1 MKKGSQITQWVF
13 TGLFGICALGNGF
26 HWSSLFLLLAAVLM
40 APIPAI
46 RNWLKSIKIKNWL
59 AITLAVVVFFVGML
73 SSPMS
78 ETPDNPD
85 SGGSSYS
92 ENLNDTSG
100 TSNTTENTTSSNT
113 SSTDDTSLITT
124 EDSTTSSTTSKPNET
139 SKPSSVGGG
148 AAKPVDLSSIPAY
161 SGNAYVTINNNKPS
175 FSSAELTTTGY
186 EKYSP
191 LDSLNRCGVAIASCG
206 KEIMPGANE
215 ERGSISSIKPSGWNQ
230 AKYDGISGGWLWNRC
245 HLIGWQL
252 SAENANRQNLIT
264 GTRYM
269 NINGMLPFENMV
281 ADYIR
286 ETGNHVAYRITP
298 IYNGNNLVCSG
309 VQMEAYSIEDSG
321 EGIEFN
327 VYCYNVQ
334 PGININYADG
344 SSSSANESSSS
355 ANTSTSTE
363 IQKPVTQPDN
373 TSNNNG
379 NDDTN
384 STTYVLNTNTKK
396 FHYPSCGSAKRI
408 AEKNYAESDESRDEL
423 IAKGYS
429 PCGNC
434 DP

>member
-1 MKKGSQITQWVF
+1 MKKSSQIAQWVF
-13 TGLFGICALGNGF
+13 TGLFGVCALGNGF
-26 HWSSLFLLLAAVLM
+26 HWSSLFLLLAAGLM

-59 AITLAVVVFFVGML
+59 AITLAVVVFFVGMMG
-73 SSPMS
+73 SPMS
-78 ETPDNPD
+78 ETPDASD

-100 TSNTTENTTSSNT
+100 TSSTTENNTSSNT
-113 SSTDDTSLITT
+113 SSTDDTSSVTT
-124 EDSTTSSTTSKPNET
+124 EDSSVSSTT

-148 AAKPVDLSSIPAY
+148 TAKPVVLSSIPAY
-161 SGNAYVTINNNKPS
+161 SGNAFATINNNKPS
-175 FSSAELTTTGY
+175 FSSAELTTKGY

-191 LDSLNRCGVAIASCG
+191 LDNLKRCGVAIASCG

-215 ERGSISSIKPSGWNQ
+215 ERGSISSIYPSGWNQ
-230 AKYDGISGGWLWNRC
+230 AKYEGISGGWLWNRC

-252 SAENANRQNLIT
+252 SAENANRENLIT

-269 NINGMLPFENMV
+269 NISGMLPFENMV

-298 IYNGNNLVCSG
+298 IYDGNNLVCSG

-321 EGIEFN
+321 DGVEFN

-334 PGININYADG
+334 PGIKINYADG
-344 SSSSANESSSS
+344 SSSSANGTNNTTSSSKPTTS
-355 ANTSTSTE
+355 EEENT
-363 IQKPVTQPDN
+363 
-373 TSNNNG
+373 NNNNTG
-379 NDDTN
+379 
-384 STTYVLNTNTKK
+384 STKYVLNTNTKK
-396 FHYPSCGSAKRI
+396 FHYPSCGSAGRI
-408 AEKNYAESDESRDEL
+408 AAKNYAESKQSRDSL
-423 IAKGYS
+423 IAQGYS

>member
-1 MKKGSQITQWVF
+1 MKKGSLIAQWAF

-59 AITLAVVVFFVGML
+59 AITLAVVVFFVGMMG
-73 SSPMS
+73 SPMS
-78 ETPDNPD
+78 ETSDNPD
-85 SGGSSYS
+85 SGGSSY
-92 ENLNDTSG
+92 TSS
-100 TSNTTENTTSSNT
+100 TTDNTTNST
-113 SSTDDTSLITT
+113 SSTDDAGSVTT
-124 EDSTTSSTTSKPNET
+124 EDSTTSSTTSKPTET
-139 SKPSSVGGG
+139 SKPSSVGNGT
-148 AAKPVDLSSIPAY
+148 ATPVDLSSIPAY
-161 SGNAYVTINNNKPS
+161 SGNAFVTINNNKPS
-175 FSSAELTTTGY
+175 FSSAELTTKGY

-252 SAENANRQNLIT
+252 SAENANRENLIT

-269 NINGMLPFENMV
+269 NISGMLPFENMV

-298 IYNGNNLVCSG
+298 IYKGNNLVCSG

-344 SSSSANESSSS
+344 SSSSQSGSNNTTSSSKPTTS
-355 ANTSTSTE
+355 VEENTNVNENTGST
-363 IQKPVTQPDN
+363 K
-373 TSNNNG
+373 
-379 NDDTN
+379 
-384 STTYVLNTNTKK
+384 YVLNTNTKK
-396 FHYPSCGSAKRI
+396 FHYPSCGSAGRI
-408 AEKNYAESDESRDEL
+408 AAKNYAESNESRESL
-423 IAKGYS
+423 IAQGYS

>member
-1 MKKGSQITQWVF
+1 MKKGSLIAQWAF

-59 AITLAVVVFFVGML
+59 AITLAVVVFFVGMMG
-73 SSPMS
+73 SPMS
-78 ETPDNPD
+78 ETSDNPD
-85 SGGSSYS
+85 SGGSSY
-92 ENLNDTSG
+92 TSS
-100 TSNTTENTTSSNT
+100 TTDNTTNST
-113 SSTDDTSLITT
+113 SSTDDAGSVTT
-124 EDSTTSSTTSKPNET
+124 EDSTTSSTTSKPTET
-139 SKPSSVGGG
+139 SKPSSVGNGT
-148 AAKPVDLSSIPAY
+148 ATPVDLSSIPAY
-161 SGNAYVTINNNKPS
+161 SGNAFVTINNNKPS
-175 FSSAELTTTGY
+175 FSSAELTTKGY

-252 SAENANRQNLIT
+252 SAENANRENLIT

-269 NINGMLPFENMV
+269 NISGMLPFENMV

-298 IYNGNNLVCSG
+298 IYKGNNLVCSG

-344 SSSSANESSSS
+344 SSSSQSGSNNTTSSSKPTTS
-355 ANTSTSTE
+355 VDENTNVNENTGST
-363 IQKPVTQPDN
+363 K
-373 TSNNNG
+373 
-379 NDDTN
+379 
-384 STTYVLNTNTKK
+384 YVLNTNTKK
-396 FHYPSCGSAKRI
+396 FHYPSCGSAGRI
-408 AEKNYAESDESRDEL
+408 AAKNYAESNESRESL
-423 IAKGYS
+423 IAQGYS

>member
-1 MKKGSQITQWVF
+1 MKKGSQIAQWVF

-40 APIPAI
+40 APIPAL

-59 AITLAVVVFFVGML
+59 AITLAVVVFFVGMMG
-73 SSPMS
+73 SPLS
-78 ETPDNPD
+78 ETPDNPY

-100 TSNTTENTTSSNT
+100 NSSTTEDNT
-113 SSTDDTSLITT
+113 SSTDNTSSDKT
-124 EDSTTSSTTSKPNET
+124 EDSTTPSTTSKPTENNN
-139 SKPSSVGGG
+139 PSSVGGG
-148 AAKPVDLSSIPAY
+148 TAKPVDLSSIPAY

-175 FSSAELTTTGY
+175 FSSSELTTKGY

-252 SAENANRQNLIT
+252 SAENANRENLIT

-269 NINGMLPFENMV
+269 NISGMLPFENMV

-298 IYNGNNLVCSG
+298 IYKGNNLVCSG

-321 EGIEFN
+321 DGIEFN

-344 SSSSANESSSS
+344 SSSSQNGSNNTTSSPKP
-355 ANTSTSTE
+355 NTSVEENTDNENIGST
-363 IQKPVTQPDN
+363 K
-373 TSNNNG
+373 
-379 NDDTN
+379 
-384 STTYVLNTNTKK
+384 YVLNTNTKK
-396 FHYPSCGSAKRI
+396 FHYPTCGSAGKI
-408 AEKNYAESDESRDEL
+408 AAKNYAESNESRDSL

>member
-1 MKKGSQITQWVF
+1 MKRGSQIAQWVF

-26 HWSSLFLLLAAVLM
+26 HWSSLFLLFAAVLM

-59 AITLAVVVFFVGML
+59 AITLAVVVFFVGMMG
-73 SSPMS
+73 SPMS

-85 SGGSSYS
+85 SDGSSYS
-92 ENLNDTSG
+92 ENLNDALG
-100 TSNTTENTTSSNT
+100 TSSATENNTSSNT
-113 SSTDDTSLITT
+113 SSTDETSSITT
-124 EDSTTSSTTSKPNET
+124 EDNTISATTSKPTEA

-148 AAKPVDLSSIPAY
+148 TAKPVDLSSIPAY

-175 FSSAELTTTGY
+175 FSSAELTTKGY
-186 EKYSP
+186 EKYSS

-230 AKYDGISGGWLWNRC
+230 AKYEGISGGWLWNRC

-252 SAENANRQNLIT
+252 SAENANRENLIT

-269 NINGMLPFENMV
+269 NISGMLPFENMV

-298 IYNGNNLVCSG
+298 IYAGNNLVCSG
-309 VQMEAYSIEDSG
+309 VQMEAYSIEDNG
-321 EGIEFN
+321 DGIEFN

-344 SSSSANESSSS
+344 SSSSINGASTNE
-355 ANTSTSTE
+355 T
-363 IQKPVTQPDN
+363 QKPTVQPDDK
-373 TSNNNG
+373 TENNNDNIHG
-379 NDDTN
+379 
-384 STTYVLNTNTKK
+384 SSTYVLNTNTKK
-396 FHYPSCGSAKRI
+396 FHYPSCGSAKKI
-408 AEKNYAESDESRDEL
+408 ATKNYAESNESRDSL
-423 IAKGYS
+423 IAQGYS

>member
-1 MKKGSQITQWVF
+1 MKRGSQIAQWVF

-26 HWSSLFLLLAAVLM
+26 HWSSLFLLFAAVLM

-46 RNWLKSIKIKNWL
+46 RNWLKSIKIKYWL
-59 AITLAVVVFFVGML
+59 AITLAVVVFFVGMMG
-73 SSPMS
+73 SPMS

-85 SGGSSYS
+85 SDGSSYS
-92 ENLNDTSG
+92 ENLNDALG
-100 TSNTTENTTSSNT
+100 TSSATENNTSSNT
-113 SSTDDTSLITT
+113 SSTDETSSITT
-124 EDSTTSSTTSKPNET
+124 
-139 SKPSSVGGG
+139 KPSSVGGG
-148 AAKPVDLSSIPAY
+148 TAKPVDLSSIPAY

-175 FSSAELTTTGY
+175 FSSAELTTKGY
-186 EKYSP
+186 EKYSS

-230 AKYDGISGGWLWNRC
+230 AKYEGISGGWLWNRC

-252 SAENANRQNLIT
+252 SAENANRENLIT

-269 NINGMLPFENMV
+269 NISGMLPFENMV

-298 IYNGNNLVCSG
+298 IYAGNNLVCSG
-309 VQMEAYSIEDSG
+309 VQMEAYSIEDNG
-321 EGIEFN
+321 DGIEFN

-344 SSSSANESSSS
+344 SSSSTNGASTNE
-355 ANTSTSTE
+355 T
-363 IQKPVTQPDN
+363 QKPTVQPDDK
-373 TSNNNG
+373 TENNN
-379 NDDTN
+379 DN
-384 STTYVLNTNTKK
+384 SHGSSTYVLNTNTKK
-396 FHYPSCGSAKRI
+396 FHYPSCGSAKKI
-408 AEKNYAESDESRDEL
+408 ATKNYAESNESRDSL
-423 IAKGYS
+423 IAQGYS

>member
-1 MKKGSQITQWVF
+1 MKKGSLIAQWAF

-26 HWSSLFLLLAAVLM
+26 HWSSLFLLLAAVFM

-59 AITLAVVVFFVGML
+59 AITLAVVVFFVGMMG
-73 SSPMS
+73 SPMS
-78 ETPDNPD
+78 ETSDNPD
-85 SGGSSYS
+85 SGGSSY
-92 ENLNDTSG
+92 TSS
-100 TSNTTENTTSSNT
+100 TTDNTTNST
-113 SSTDDTSLITT
+113 SSTDDAGSVTT
-124 EDSTTSSTTSKPNET
+124 EDSTTSSTTSKPTET
-139 SKPSSVGGG
+139 SKPSSVGNGT
-148 AAKPVDLSSIPAY
+148 ATPVDLSSIPAY
-161 SGNAYVTINNNKPS
+161 SGNAFVTINNNKPS
-175 FSSAELTTTGY
+175 FSSAELTTKGY

-252 SAENANRQNLIT
+252 SAENANRENLIT

-269 NINGMLPFENMV
+269 NISGMLPFENMV

-298 IYNGNNLVCSG
+298 IYKGNNLVCSG

-344 SSSSANESSSS
+344 SSSSQSGSNNTTSSSKPTTS
-355 ANTSTSTE
+355 VEENTNVNENTGST
-363 IQKPVTQPDN
+363 K
-373 TSNNNG
+373 
-379 NDDTN
+379 
-384 STTYVLNTNTKK
+384 YVLNTNTKK
-396 FHYPSCGSAKRI
+396 FHYPSCGSAGRI
-408 AEKNYAESDESRDEL
+408 AAKNYAESNESRESL
-423 IAKGYS
+423 IAQGYS

>member
-1 MKKGSQITQWVF
+1 MKKGSQIAQWVF

-40 APIPAI
+40 APISAI

-59 AITLAVVVFFVGML
+59 AITLAVVVFFVGMIG
-73 SSPMS
+73 SPMS

-85 SGGSSYS
+85 SGGTSYS

-100 TSNTTENTTSSNT
+100 TSSTPDNNTTSST
-113 SSTDDTSLITT
+113 SSTDDTSSVTT
-124 EDSTTSSTTSKPNET
+124 EDNATSSTA
-139 SKPSSVGGG
+139 SKPSSIGGG
-148 AAKPVDLSSIPAY
+148 TAKPVDLSSIPAY
-161 SGNAYVTINNNKPS
+161 SGTAYVTINNNKPS
-175 FSSAELTTTGY
+175 FSSAELTTKGY

-191 LDSLNRCGVAIASCG
+191 LDNLNRCGVAIASCG

-215 ERGSISSIKPSGWNQ
+215 ERGSISSIKPRGWNQ
-230 AKYDGISGGWLWNRC
+230 AKYEGISGGWLWNRC

-252 SAENANRQNLIT
+252 SAENANRENLIT

-298 IYNGNNLVCSG
+298 IYKGNNLVCSG
-309 VQMEAYSIEDSG
+309 VQMEAYSIEDNG
-321 EGIEFN
+321 DGIEFN

-344 SSSSANESSSS
+344 SSSSQNGSNNTTSSSKPTTS
-355 ANTSTSTE
+355 VEENTNTN
-363 IQKPVTQPDN
+363 DN
-373 TSNNNG
+373 TG
-379 NDDTN
+379 
-384 STTYVLNTNTKK
+384 STKYVLNTNTKK
-396 FHYPSCGSAKRI
+396 FHYPSCGSAGRI
-408 AEKNYAESDESRDEL
+408 AAKNYAESNQSRDSL
-423 IAKGYS
+423 IAQGYS

>member
-1 MKKGSQITQWVF
+1 MKKGSQIAQWVF

-59 AITLAVVVFFVGML
+59 AITLAVVVFFVGMMG
-73 SSPMS
+73 SPLS

-100 TSNTTENTTSSNT
+100 TSSTTEDSTSSTTEDNT
-113 SSTDDTSLITT
+113 SSTDNTSSDKT
-124 EDSTTSSTTSKPNET
+124 EDSTTSSTTSKPTENRN
-139 SKPSSVGGG
+139 PSSVGGG
-148 AAKPVDLSSIPAY
+148 TAKPVDLSSIPAY

-175 FSSAELTTTGY
+175 FSSAELTTKGY
-186 EKYSP
+186 EKYSS

-215 ERGSISSIKPSGWNQ
+215 KRGSISSIYPSGWNQ

-252 SAENANRQNLIT
+252 SAENANRENLIT

-269 NINGMLPFENMV
+269 NISGMLPFENMV

-298 IYNGNNLVCSG
+298 IYDGNNLVCSG

-321 EGIEFN
+321 DGVEFN

-334 PGININYADG
+334 PGIKINYADG
-344 SSSSANESSSS
+344 SSSSSSGSNNTTSSSKPT
-355 ANTSTSTE
+355 TSIE
-363 IQKPVTQPDN
+363 Q
-373 TSNNNG
+373 
-379 NDDTN
+379 DTN
-384 STTYVLNTNTKK
+384 KNENTGSTKYVLNTSTKK
-396 FHYPSCGSAKRI
+396 FHYPTCGSAGRI
-408 AEKNYAESDESRDEL
+408 AAKNYAESNESRDSL
-423 IAKGYS
+423 IAQGYS

>member
-1 MKKGSQITQWVF
+1 MKKGSQIAQWVF

-59 AITLAVVVFFVGML
+59 AITLAVVVFFVGMMG
-73 SSPMS
+73 SPLS

-100 TSNTTENTTSSNT
+100 TSSTTEDSTSSTTEDNT
-113 SSTDDTSLITT
+113 SSTDNTSSDKT
-124 EDSTTSSTTSKPNET
+124 EDSTTSSTTSKPTENRN
-139 SKPSSVGGG
+139 PSSVGGG
-148 AAKPVDLSSIPAY
+148 TAKPVDLSSIPAY

-175 FSSAELTTTGY
+175 FSSAELTTKGY
-186 EKYSP
+186 EKYSS
-191 LDSLNRCGVAIASCG
+191 LDSLNRCGVVIASCG

-215 ERGSISSIKPSGWNQ
+215 KRGSISSIYPSGWNQ

-252 SAENANRQNLIT
+252 SAENANRENLIT

-269 NINGMLPFENMV
+269 NISGMLPFENMV

-298 IYNGNNLVCSG
+298 IYDGNNLVCSG
-309 VQMEAYSIEDSG
+309 VQM
-321 EGIEFN
+321 
-327 VYCYNVQ
+327 
-334 PGININYADG
+334 
-344 SSSSANESSSS
+344 
-355 ANTSTSTE
+355 
-363 IQKPVTQPDN
+363 
-373 TSNNNG
+373 
-379 NDDTN
+379 
-384 STTYVLNTNTKK
+384 
-396 FHYPSCGSAKRI
+396 
-408 AEKNYAESDESRDEL
+408 
-423 IAKGYS
+423 
-429 PCGNC
+429 
-434 DP
+434 

>member
-1 MKKGSQITQWVF
+1 MKKGSQIAQWVF
-13 TGLFGICALGNGF
+13 TGLFGVCALGNGF
-26 HWSSLFLLLAAVLM
+26 HWSSLFLLLAAGLM

-59 AITLAVVVFFVGML
+59 AITLAVVVFFVGMIG
-73 SSPMS
+73 SPIS
-78 ETPDNPD
+78 ETPDASD

-100 TSNTTENTTSSNT
+100 ASSTTENNTSSNT
-113 SSTDDTSLITT
+113 SSTDDTSSVTT
-124 EDSTTSSTTSKPNET
+124 EDSSVSSTT

-148 AAKPVDLSSIPAY
+148 TAKPVDLLSIPAY
-161 SGNAYVTINNNKPS
+161 SGNAFVTINNNKPS
-175 FSSAELTTTGY
+175 FSSAELTTKGY

-191 LDSLNRCGVAIASCG
+191 LDNLKRCGVAIASCG

-215 ERGSISSIKPSGWNQ
+215 ERGSISSIYPSGWNQ
-230 AKYDGISGGWLWNRC
+230 AKYEGISGGWLWNRC

-252 SAENANRQNLIT
+252 SAENANRENLIT

-269 NINGMLPFENMV
+269 NISGMLPFENMV

-298 IYNGNNLVCSG
+298 IYKGNNLVCSG
-309 VQMEAYSIEDSG
+309 VQMEAYSIEDNG
-321 EGIEFN
+321 DGIEFN

-344 SSSSANESSSS
+344 SSSSQNGSNNTTSSSKPTTS
-355 ANTSTSTE
+355 VEENTNTNQNTGST
-363 IQKPVTQPDN
+363 K
-373 TSNNNG
+373 
-379 NDDTN
+379 
-384 STTYVLNTNTKK
+384 YVLNTNTKK
-396 FHYPSCGSAKRI
+396 FHYPTCGSAGRI
-408 AEKNYAESDESRDEL
+408 AAKNYAESNESRDAL
-423 IAKGYS
+423 ISKGYS

>member
-1 MKKGSQITQWVF
+1 MKKGSLIAQWAF

-59 AITLAVVVFFVGML
+59 AITLAVVVFFVGMMG
-73 SSPMS
+73 SPMS
-78 ETPDNPD
+78 ETSDNPD
-85 SGGSSYS
+85 SGGSSY
-92 ENLNDTSG
+92 TSS
-100 TSNTTENTTSSNT
+100 TTDNTTNST
-113 SSTDDTSLITT
+113 SSTDDAGSVTT
-124 EDSTTSSTTSKPNET
+124 EDSTTSSTTSKPTET
-139 SKPSSVGGG
+139 SKPSSVGNGT
-148 AAKPVDLSSIPAY
+148 ATPVDLSSIPAY
-161 SGNAYVTINNNKPS
+161 SGNAFVTINNNKPS
-175 FSSAELTTTGY
+175 FGSAELTTKGY

-252 SAENANRQNLIT
+252 SAENANRENLIT

-269 NINGMLPFENMV
+269 NISGMLPFENMV

-298 IYNGNNLVCSG
+298 IYKGNNLVCSG

-344 SSSSANESSSS
+344 SSSSQSGSNNTTSSSKPTTS
-355 ANTSTSTE
+355 VEENTNVNENTGST
-363 IQKPVTQPDN
+363 K
-373 TSNNNG
+373 
-379 NDDTN
+379 
-384 STTYVLNTNTKK
+384 YVLNTNTKK
-396 FHYPSCGSAKRI
+396 FHYPSCGSAGRI
-408 AEKNYAESDESRDEL
+408 AAKNYAESNESRESL
-423 IAKGYS
+423 IAQGYS

>member
-1 MKKGSQITQWVF
+1 MKKGSQIAQWVF
-13 TGLFGICALGNGF
+13 TGLFVICALGNGF

-40 APIPAI
+40 APISAI

-59 AITLAVVVFFVGML
+59 AITLAVVVFFVGMIG
-73 SSPMS
+73 SPMS

-85 SGGSSYS
+85 SGGTSYS

-100 TSNTTENTTSSNT
+100 TSSTPDNNTTRST
-113 SSTDDTSLITT
+113 SSTDDTSSVTT
-124 EDSTTSSTTSKPNET
+124 EDNATSSTA
-139 SKPSSVGGG
+139 SKPSSIGGG
-148 AAKPVDLSSIPAY
+148 TAKPVDLSSIPAY
-161 SGNAYVTINNNKPS
+161 SGTAYVTINNNKPS
-175 FSSAELTTTGY
+175 FSSAELTTKGY

-191 LDSLNRCGVAIASCG
+191 LDNLNRCGVAIASCG

-230 AKYDGISGGWLWNRC
+230 AKYEGISGGWLWNRC

-252 SAENANRQNLIT
+252 SAENANRENLIT

-298 IYNGNNLVCSG
+298 IYKGNNLVCSG
-309 VQMEAYSIEDSG
+309 VQMEAYSIEDNG
-321 EGIEFN
+321 DGIEFN

-334 PGININYADG
+334 PGINIDYADG
-344 SSSSANESSSS
+344 SSSSQNGSNNTTSSSKPTTS
-355 ANTSTSTE
+355 VEENTNTNENTGST
-363 IQKPVTQPDN
+363 K
-373 TSNNNG
+373 
-379 NDDTN
+379 
-384 STTYVLNTNTKK
+384 YVLNTNSKK
-396 FHYPSCGSAKRI
+396 FHYPTCGSAGRI
-408 AEKNYAESDESRDEL
+408 SAKNYAESNESRDSL
-423 IAKGYS
+423 IAQGYS

>member
-1 MKKGSQITQWVF
+1 MKKGSLIAQWAF

-59 AITLAVVVFFVGML
+59 AITLAVVVFFVGMMG
-73 SSPMS
+73 SPMS
-78 ETPDNPD
+78 ETSDNPD
-85 SGGSSYS
+85 SGGSSY
-92 ENLNDTSG
+92 TSS
-100 TSNTTENTTSSNT
+100 TTDNTTNSP
-113 SSTDDTSLITT
+113 SSTDDAGSVTT
-124 EDSTTSSTTSKPNET
+124 EDSTTSSTTSKPTET
-139 SKPSSVGGG
+139 SKPSSVGNGT
-148 AAKPVDLSSIPAY
+148 ATPVDLSSIPAY
-161 SGNAYVTINNNKPS
+161 SGNAFVTINNNKPS
-175 FSSAELTTTGY
+175 FSSAELTTKGY

-252 SAENANRQNLIT
+252 SAENANRENLIT

-269 NINGMLPFENMV
+269 NISGMLPFENMV

-298 IYNGNNLVCSG
+298 IYKGNNLVCSG

-344 SSSSANESSSS
+344 SSSSQSGSNNTTSSSKPTTS
-355 ANTSTSTE
+355 VEENTNVNENTGST
-363 IQKPVTQPDN
+363 K
-373 TSNNNG
+373 
-379 NDDTN
+379 
-384 STTYVLNTNTKK
+384 YVLNTNTKK
-396 FHYPSCGSAKRI
+396 FHYPSCGSAGRI
-408 AEKNYAESDESRDEL
+408 AAKNYAESNESRESL
-423 IAKGYS
+423 IAQGYS

>member
-1 MKKGSQITQWVF
+1 MKKSSQIAQWVF

-26 HWSSLFLLLAAVLM
+26 HWSSLFLLLAAALI

-59 AITLAVVVFFVGML
+59 AITLAVVVFFVGMIG
-73 SSPMS
+73 SPMS

-100 TSNTTENTTSSNT
+100 TSSTTENNTSSNT
-113 SSTDDTSLITT
+113 SSTDDTGSIKT
-124 EDSTTSSTTSKPNET
+124 EDSSVSSTTSKPTET
-139 SKPSSVGGG
+139 GKPSSVDGG
-148 AAKPVDLSSIPAY
+148 AAKSVDLSNIPAY
-161 SGNAYVTINNNKPS
+161 SGNAFVTVNDNKPS
-175 FSSAELTTTGY
+175 FSSAELTTKGY

-191 LDSLNRCGVAIASCG
+191 LDNLNRCGVAIASCG

-215 ERGSISSIKPSGWNQ
+215 ERGGISSIKPSGWNQ
-230 AKYDGISGGWLWNRC
+230 AKYNGISGGWLWNRC

-252 SAENANRQNLIT
+252 SAENANRENLIT

-298 IYNGNNLVCSG
+298 IYKGNNLVCSG
-309 VQMEAYSIEDSG
+309 VQMEAYSIEDNG
-321 EGIEFN
+321 NGIEFN

-344 SSSSANESSSS
+344 SSSSQNGSNNTTSSSKPTTS
-355 ANTSTSTE
+355 VEENTNTNQNTGST
-363 IQKPVTQPDN
+363 K
-373 TSNNNG
+373 
-379 NDDTN
+379 
-384 STTYVLNTNTKK
+384 YVLNTNTKK
-396 FHYPSCGSAKRI
+396 FHYPSCGSAGRI
-408 AEKNYAESDESRDEL
+408 AAKNYAESNESRDSL
-423 IAKGYS
+423 IAQGYS

>member
-1 MKKGSQITQWVF
+1 MKKGSQIAQWVF

-40 APIPAI
+40 APIPAL

-59 AITLAVVVFFVGML
+59 AITLAVVVFFVGMMG
-73 SSPMS
+73 SPLS
-78 ETPDNPD
+78 ETPDNPY

-100 TSNTTENTTSSNT
+100 NSSTTEDNT
-113 SSTDDTSLITT
+113 SSTDNTSSDKT
-124 EDSTTSSTTSKPNET
+124 EDSTTPSTTSKPTENNN
-139 SKPSSVGGG
+139 PSSVGGG
-148 AAKPVDLSSIPAY
+148 TAKPVDLSSIPAY

-175 FSSAELTTTGY
+175 FSSSELTTKGY

-215 ERGSISSIKPSGWNQ
+215 ERGSISSIKTSGWNQ

-252 SAENANRQNLIT
+252 SAENANRENLIT

-269 NINGMLPFENMV
+269 NISGMLPFENMV

-298 IYNGNNLVCSG
+298 IYKGNNLVCSG

-321 EGIEFN
+321 DGIEFN

-344 SSSSANESSSS
+344 SSSSQNGSNNTTSSPKP
-355 ANTSTSTE
+355 NTSVEENTDNENIGST
-363 IQKPVTQPDN
+363 K
-373 TSNNNG
+373 
-379 NDDTN
+379 
-384 STTYVLNTNTKK
+384 YVLNTNTKK
-396 FHYPSCGSAKRI
+396 FHYPTCGSAGKI
-408 AEKNYAESDESRDEL
+408 AAKNYAESNESRDSL